1 MASHIKTVFLKI
13 FQHLIQH
20 TGNSL
25 NNEGSVVKSG
35 DELLESTERFRDVDL
50 HLHDQVDAVSLEQRV
65 PLFVEDNYDVAR
77 LKSRFLISRNRVIY
91 CQPLNIKN

>member
-25 NNEGSVVKSG
+25 NNEGSVIKSG

-50 HLHDQVDAVSLEQRV
+50 HLHDQVDAVSLEQ
-65 PLFVEDNYDVAR
+65 
-77 LKSRFLISRNRVIY
+77 
-91 CQPLNIKN
+91 